1 MNNVDFSQL
10 EPARQQSQQASQSY
24 VDYAS
29 KGATL
34 ADELRKALGERFG
47 QSNVAQNTAQA
58 RADFMTA
65 LPQGR
70 ADVANLVK
78 SGTILSPTQQQA
90 ILSGKR
96 ASALVPLMGANIT
109 QEAAFGTMEDLINA
123 GVNAYGAQTS
133 QKKGMAEL
141 SQQNYTQLLNELVTR
156 AEQQRSEERF
166 PLEMQ
171 LLKAQISN
179 TARGS
184 TADQRQ
190 SSLNSLRSDIQ
201 SGNSLTDVMKNYSTE
216 IDPELILQLY
226 NINSPYGPA
235 EESSSQ
241 LNELFGIAPS
251 KNQLEEESTQRKL
264 LMTDSLIKGMENDLK
279 NISQG
284 KLGGTLEKVQS
295 FFGVDPSLKNLE
307 QKKKLL
313 IGQLNEIMQLGRLT
327 DEDQRLILETMPVET
342 DTAQETSDKLNTLK
356 SMLNKYYDRDEVETG
371 IVNLDAYNSLQLDY

>member
-70 ADVANLVK
+70 ADVANLVS

-141 SQQNYTQLLNELVTR
+141 AQQNYTQLLNELVTR
-156 AEQQRSEERF
+156 AEQQRLEERF

-171 LLKAQISN
+171 LLKAQISD
-179 TARGS
+179 TLRGS
-184 TADQRQ
+184 TADQQ
-190 SSLNSLRSDIQ
+190 QNTLNNLRSDVQ
-201 SGNSLTDVMKNYSTE
+201 SGATLSDVMKKYSTE
-216 IDPELILQLY
+216 IDPESILQLY

-313 IGQLNEIMQLGRLT
+313 IGQLNEIMQLGKLT

-356 SMLNKYYDRDEVETG
+356 SMLNKYYNRDEAE

>member
-1 MNNVDFSQL
+1 
-10 EPARQQSQQASQSY
+10 
-24 VDYAS
+24 
-29 KGATL
+29 
-34 ADELRKALGERFG
+34 
-47 QSNVAQNTAQA
+47 
-58 RADFMTA
+58 
-65 LPQGR
+65 
-70 ADVANLVK
+70 
-78 SGTILSPTQQQA
+78 
-90 ILSGKR
+90 
-96 ASALVPLMGANIT
+96 MGANIT

-133 QKKGMAEL
+133 QKQGMAEL
-141 SQQNYTQLLNELVTR
+141 SRQNYTQLLNELVTR
-156 AEQQRSEERF
+156 ADQQRSEERF

-171 LLKAQISN
+171 LLKAQISD
-179 TARGS
+179 TLRGS
-184 TADQRQ
+184 TADQQ
-190 SSLNSLRSDIQ
+190 QETLNSLRSDIQ

-216 IDPELILQLY
+216 IDPESILRLY

-241 LNELFGIAPS
+241 LNKLFGIAPS
-251 KNQLEEESTQRKL
+251 KTQLEDESTQGKL
-264 LMTDSLIKGMENDLK
+264 LMTDYLIQGMENDLK

-284 KLGGTLEKVQS
+284 KLGGTFEKVQS
-295 FFGVDPSLKNLE
+295 FFGLDPSLKNLE

-342 DTAQETSDKLNTLK
+342 DTAQETLDKLNTLK